1 LKHFEWEDEFYED
14 YYTGDSYKEIFL
26 ALEKKADS
34 LNHLRISFDYI
45 EGYENSLLQNIL
57 PKLYELKILV
67 YEYYYNVI
75 SSIIENSGGRLK
87 KILFRPYDTI

>member
-1 LKHFEWEDEFYED
+1 MDYHGFVKIYLASFIIVNRYPKSNHGIVRLIEVQKYLKHFEWEDEFYED

-34 LNHLRISFDYI
+34 LNHLRISFGYI

-57 PKLYELKILV
+57 SKL
-67 YEYYYNVI
+67 
-75 SSIIENSGGRLK
+75 
-87 KILFRPYDTI
+87 